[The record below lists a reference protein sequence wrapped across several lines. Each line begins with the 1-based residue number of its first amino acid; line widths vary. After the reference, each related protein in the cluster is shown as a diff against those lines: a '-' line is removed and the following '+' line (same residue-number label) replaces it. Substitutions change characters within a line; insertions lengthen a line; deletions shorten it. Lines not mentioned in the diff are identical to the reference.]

1 MAMSRARQLH
11 LNLLFNNAGN
21 FSSAWRWPD
30 SDPAAFYD
38 VNYHVRTARLLEK
51 GTFDAIFYSDVL
63 ALNDTPECRP
73 FQSLEPTILLT
84 SIAAATT
91 HLGLIGTISSSYND
105 PFNIA
110 RRIASLDHVSG
121 GRAGINVVTT
131 ADAAAARNFGQA
143 DVFGHAERYARGAEF
158 IEVLQ
163 KLWDSWEDDAVVGDK
178 HAGRLIDPAR
188 LHSIDHH
195 GKYYDIEGPL
205 TVPRAPQGRPVVVQA
220 GASADGRDVAARHA
234 EIVFTAAHSI
244 EDAADYAIDV
254 RSRAQLY
261 GREPNDIA
269 ILPGLVTVLGGTEA
283 EAKARAQAL
292 WELVP
297 IRYGLN
303 RLAHVLGVDPDRLDL
318 DRPLPSDL
326 ARPRNGSHTMFDRAV
341 KLARDGNL
349 TVRELIRAQGGG
361 ATMHRVIVGTPEQV
375 ADSIESWFA
384 TGHVDGFNIVPDVI
398 ASGLE
403 PLIDEVVPLL
413 RRKGIYRG
421 QYEGTTLRE
430 HYGLPRPPSSYA
442 RH

>member
-1 MAMSRARQLH
+1 MSQQRQLH

-38 VNYHVRTARLLEK
+38 VAYHVATARLLEK

-73 FQSLEPTILLT
+73 FQSLEPTILLA

-110 RRIASLDHVSG
+110 RRLASLDHVSR
-121 GRAGINVVTT
+121 GRAGINIVTT

-143 DVFGHAERYARGAEF
+143 DVFDHADRYARGVEF

-163 KLWDSWEDDAVVGDK
+163 KLWDSWEDDAVIGDK
-178 HAGRLIDPAR
+178 PAGRLIDPAR
-188 LHSIDHH
+188 LHRVDHK
-195 GKYYDIEGPL
+195 GRYFDVQGPL

-220 GASADGRDVAARHA
+220 GASPDGRAVAARHA
-234 EIVFTAAHSI
+234 EIVFTSAHSI
-244 EDAADYAIDV
+244 AEAAEYATDV
-254 RSRAQLY
+254 RRRAQAF
-261 GREPNDIA
+261 GRKPGDIA
-269 ILPGLVTVLGGTEA
+269 ILPGLVTVLGSTEA
-283 EAKARAQAL
+283 QAKQRAQAL

-297 IRYGLN
+297 IKYGLN
-303 RLAHVLGVDPDRLDL
+303 RLATVLDVDARELDL
-318 DRPLPSDL
+318 DKPLPANL
-326 ARPRNGSHTMFDRAV
+326 PRPRNGSYTVFDKAV

-349 TVRELIRAQGGG
+349 TVRELIKAQGGG

-375 ADSIESWFA
+375 ADSIAEWFA
-384 TGHVDGFNIVPDVI
+384 TGHVDGFNIVPDAI

-413 RRKGIYRG
+413 RRKGIFREH
-421 QYEGTTLRE
+421 YEGKTLRE
-430 HYGLPRPPSSYA
+430 HYGLPRPASSYA
-442 RH
+442 TH